1 MVSDHAVA
9 MLQAH
14 ARAAHAPQY
23 RTSSQTIRAL
33 AHVVMAAPHRRHAPH
48 SAPTLRLTVLSAALP
63 PVHSTT
69 AAHHAALSAAARQ
82 AALSAAAHQVA
93 LSATARQAVLSVAH
107 ATRRVAVRQA
117 VHMVAVSEAAD
128 NIYD

>member
-23 RTSSQTIRAL
+23 RTSSQAIRAL
-33 AHVVMAAPHRRHAPH
+33 AHVVMAAPHRLHAPH
-48 SAPTLRLTVLSAALP
+48 SAPALRLTVLSAVLP

-69 AAHHAALSAAARQ
+69 AAHHAALSA
-82 AALSAAAHQVA
+82 
-93 LSATARQAVLSVAH
+93 TARQSVLSVAH

-128 NIYD
+128 NIYDIEHNNELTPNRSN

>member
-33 AHVVMAAPHRRHAPH
+33 AHVVMAEPHRLHAPH
-48 SAPTLRLTVLSAALP
+48 SAPALRLTVHSAALP

-69 AAHHAALSAAARQ
+69 AVHHAALSAI
-82 AALSAAAHQVA
+82 AHQVA
-93 LSATARQAVLSVAH
+93 LSATH

-128 NIYD
+128 NIYDIEHNNELTPNRSN